1 MKVGVVVY
9 PDSECHRDV
18 VAAFKEV
25 TTWDI
30 VEIWHKDESLKG
42 VDLLVTT
49 GGYVQGA
56 NFVEEEAP
64 SPILTEIAAFA
75 KRGGYV
81 WGIGSGFY
89 ALCKAGLLPGEVRP
103 NQGGRFISKNAYLL
117 SDSRHTAITW
127 NIESSTVLKVPIAHS
142 RGAYYANQADLL
154 DMRIGGQILLRYCD
168 KFGNLSVDFN
178 PDGSVENIAA
188 ICNEQKNVMGMM
200 AHPERAV
207 LLSSGNSGG
216 LPIFESLQR
225 FFRGK

>member
-1 MKVGVVVY
+1 MKVGVVVF
-9 PDSECHRDV
+9 PDSESHRDV

-25 TTWDI
+25 TPWSV
-30 VEIWHKDESLKG
+30 VEIWHKDDSLKG

-56 NFVEEEAP
+56 NFIEEETP
-64 SPILTEIAAFA
+64 SPILKTVASFA
-75 KRGGYV
+75 QKGGYV
-81 WGIGSGFY
+81 WGIGNGFY
-89 ALCKAGLLPGEVRP
+89 ALCKLGLLPGEIRP
-103 NQGGRFISKNAYLL
+103 NICGKFISKNIYLL
-117 SDSRHTAITW
+117 SDSRQAAITW
-127 NIESSTVLKVPIAHS
+127 NIESSTVVRVPIAHS
-142 RGAYYANQADLL
+142 RGAYFADQSDLL

-168 KFGNLSVDFN
+168 KNGNLSVDFN

-207 LLSSGNSGG
+207 LASSGNSGG
-216 LPIFESLQR
+216 LPIFDALQR